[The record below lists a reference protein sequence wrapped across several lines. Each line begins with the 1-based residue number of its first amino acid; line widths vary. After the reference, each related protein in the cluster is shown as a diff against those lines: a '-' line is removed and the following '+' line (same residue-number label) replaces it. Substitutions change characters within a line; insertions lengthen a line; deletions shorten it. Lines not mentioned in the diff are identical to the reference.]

1 MLTALTKPEAI
12 QLEELETVIHHGIKT
27 FTEVGNALLAI
38 RDGRLY
44 KAEYGTFEAYCWKRW
59 EFAAS
64 RARQLIGAAAIVE
77 NLKSVTTVTLPQS
90 ERVARA
96 LAKLPAADQPTAWQA
111 ATDKAQSEGRTVRA
125 RDVEET
131 VEEKR
136 TKEDATAQPAT
147 DESRGPSKG
156 VRLASEAI
164 ACLSRI
170 PKNDRTRAE
179 AWSMVSNWL
188 KANK

>member
-1 MLTALTKPEAI
+1 MLTALTKPEAT

-27 FTEVGNALLAI
+27 FIEVGNALMAI

-96 LAKLPAADQPTAWQA
+96 LAKLPAADQPAAWQA
-111 ATDKAQSEGRTVRA
+111 ATEKAQTENHPVTA
-125 RDVEET
+125 RDVEEV
-131 VEEKR
+131 VEERK
-136 TKEDATAQPAT
+136 
-147 DESRGPSKG
+147 
-156 VRLASEAI
+156 
-164 ACLSRI
+164 
-170 PKNDRTRAE
+170 DRTVDPMDGARKTPKAAE
-179 AWSMVSNWL
+179 VYTSETMAGLKRYWK
-188 KANK
+188 KANKKERDEFIKWVELSGGAK